1 MDLKT
6 RNSVSADIHERTTV
20 NHFHAEN
27 GSSGKERIAWID
39 ICKGITIILVI
50 LGHIG
55 TIPAVL
61 RVSIFSFHMPLFM
74 VLNGYLIHSY
84 DFKKTFVNSVKSL
97 LKPYAVICLLEAA
110 LAAFCTTDIG
120 TAGKTLFDSLNDMV
134 VGMSYIS
141 TMYKKYNSVWLVW
154 FVCCLFLS
162 RNLYVLVR
170 AACVKIPVSAR
181 TAILVMIAAMGCY
194 IGKKLAYLPWSLDVA
209 MASVVF
215 IAFGDF
221 LHTHPFKK
229 HKYALLALS
238 FACWGFLLDKRAWI
252 ELATRSYRHGVLCFL
267 CAIAGSVVMIAV
279 SKGIAGIPC
288 FSRGGLLAWAGKNSM
303 VILGVHCLEMRFFN
317 WRQWIYEPL
326 GILPSWL
333 SEFLIRCSLILL
345 TAYGF
350 LQCRKLMLKINTRL
364 RQANALQSKGNRLDW
379 PDVAKGICII
389 SVILGHQGISWINQI
404 VYVYHLP
411 VFFIIAGY
419 FFKKTDYLEL
429 VKSKARRL
437 LVPYAFTSVIIGAMN
452 IAKAWYKGTPKK
464 QALFTALDA
473 ALYGS
478 GGVSETP
485 FHINSIG
492 AIWFLLALF
501 FASIIFNYC
510 IEKKYYQ
517 IILASIAFVG
527 WSSFNVTKI
536 WLPLSIQAGMLACIY
551 LLIGYE
557 IRKSQMA
564 NTPIGTMP
572 LIALFLIMVCGIQY
586 FKGIWLVH
594 DYLGNGLFDFFVTI
608 AASAVVIAFSGY
620 ICRTS
625 EWIKR
630 VFIFFGKN
638 SLVILCAHL
647 VDLDVL
653 NLKGKIVTVA
663 SLLHLNNNHTNLLT
677 MLACIVYAALI
688 AASLEYLTKAS
699 HIKSGR
705 KGT

>member
-1 MDLKT
+1 MDLRT
-6 RNSVSADIHERTTV
+6 RNSVPSDTPERTPV
-20 NHFHAEN
+20 KHVHAEN
-27 GSSGKERIAWID
+27 ESSGRERIAWID

-50 LGHIG
+50 LGQIG

-74 VLNGYLIHSY
+74 ILNGYLIHSY
-84 DFKKTFVNSVKSL
+84 DIKKTFVNSVKSL

-110 LAAFCTTDIG
+110 LAAFCATDIG

-141 TMYKKYNSVWLVW
+141 TMYNKYNSVWLVW

-170 AACVKIPVSAR
+170 AACAKMPVSAQ
-181 TAILVMIAAMGCY
+181 TAIFVMIAAMGCY
-194 IGKKLAYLPWSLDVA
+194 IGKELAYLPWSLDVA

-221 LHTHPFKK
+221 LRTHPFEKQ
-229 HKYALLALS
+229 KYALWALS
-238 FACWGFLLDKRAWI
+238 FVCWGFLLYRRAWI

-267 CAIAGSVVMIAV
+267 CAMAGSVVMIAV

-288 FSRGGLLAWAGKNSM
+288 FSRGGLLAWAGKNSI
-303 VILGVHCLEMRFFN
+303 VILGVHCLEVRFFN
-317 WRQWIYEPL
+317 WRQWLYEPL
-326 GILPSWL
+326 GISPSWL
-333 SEFLIRCSLILL
+333 PESLIHCSLILL

-350 LQCRKLMLKINTRL
+350 LQCRKHILKINIRL
-364 RQANALQSKGNRLDW
+364 RQANALQTKGNRLDW

-389 SVILGHQGISWINQI
+389 SVILGHQGIPWINQI
-404 VYVYHLP
+404 VYTYHLP

-419 FFKKTDYLEL
+419 FFKKTDHLEL
-429 VKSKARRL
+429 IKSKARRL
-437 LVPYAFTSVIIGAMN
+437 LVPYALTSVIMGAMN
-452 IAKAWYKGTPKK
+452 VAKAWYKGTPKN

-473 ALYGS
+473 ALYGA

-492 AIWFLLALF
+492 AIWFLWALF
-501 FASIIFNYC
+501 FASLIFNYF
-510 IEKKYYQ
+510 IEKKYDQ
-517 IILASIAFVG
+517 IILASIAFMG
-527 WSSFNVTKI
+527 WSTYNVTKI
-536 WLPLSIQAGMLACIY
+536 WLPLSVQAGMLACIY

-557 IRKSQMA
+557 YRKSQMA
-564 NTPIGTMP
+564 NTPIGTT
-572 LIALFLIMVCGIQY
+572 LFLALFLIMVCGIQN
-586 FKGIWLVH
+586 FEGIWLVH
-594 DYLGNGLFDFFVTI
+594 DHFGNGLFDFFVTI

-630 VFIFFGKN
+630 AFIFFGKN

-647 VDLDVL
+647 VDLNVL
-653 NLKGKIVTVA
+653 NLRGKIVTVA
-663 SLLHLNNNHTNLLT
+663 SLLHINNNHTNLLT
-677 MLACIVYAALI
+677 MLACIAYTALI
-688 AASLEYLTKAS
+688 AASLEYLKRKRL
-699 HIKSGR
+699 IKQV
-705 KGT
+705 